1 MLVWTRNNL
10 LIILLALSL
19 VRCSRQE
26 VVAPEISVDEF
37 LSGDLAFRRGRTM
50 ESDAIAGMGGSR
62 YDYSHV
68 GVIVSHGDSLC
79 VVHVEPMREG
89 DERVKEVSIEEF
101 FHPENAV
108 KGCVTRCEALSE
120 QQRHIIEREA
130 MALVRRGVEFDHD
143 YRLSD
148 TTAMYCTEL
157 VDFLY
162 RKVDLSLTEQRH
174 RVPLA
179 QEDVLLPSSIMR
191 DGALKEVWSYDLRPA
206 RHN

>member
-1 MLVWTRNNL
+1 M
-10 LIILLALSL
+10 
-19 VRCSRQE
+19 
-26 VVAPEISVDEF
+26 PEIPTGEF
-37 LSGDLAFRRGRTM
+37 LSGDLVFRRGRTM
-50 ESDAIAGMGGSR
+50 ESDAIAGVGGSR

-68 GVIVSHGDSLC
+68 GVIVSQGDSLC

-89 DERVKEVSIEEF
+89 DERVKMVSLQEF
-101 FHPENAV
+101 FHPANAV
-108 KGCVTRCEALSE
+108 KGCVTRCVVLGE
-120 QQRHIIEREA
+120 QQRQIIEREA
-130 MALVRRGVEFDHD
+130 MTIVRRGVEFDHD

-157 VDFLY
+157 IDFLF
-162 RKVDLSLTEQRH
+162 RKVDISLTQQRY

-191 DGALKEVWSYDLRPA
+191 DGTLKEVWSYDLRPA

>member
-10 LIILLALSL
+10 IIILLSLSL
-19 VRCSRQE
+19 VQCHRPD
-26 VVAPEISVDEF
+26 VVLPEIPIDEF
-37 LSGDLAFRRGRTM
+37 RSGDLLFRLGRTLQ
-50 ESDAIAGMGGSR
+50 SDAIASMGGQE

-68 GVIVSHGDSLC
+68 GVVVSHADSLC
-79 VVHVEPMREG
+79 VVHVEPVRGG
-89 DERVKEVSIEEF
+89 DERVKIESVEEF
-101 FHPENAV
+101 FHPINAV
-108 KGCVTRCEALSE
+108 KGCVARYEALSDP
-120 QQRHIIEREA
+120 QRHVIEREA
-130 MALVRRGVEFDHD
+130 MALVQRGVEFDHD

-157 VDFLY
+157 VDFLF
-162 RKVDLSLTEQRH
+162 RKVDISLTRQRY

-191 DGALKEVWSYDLRPA
+191 DGALEKVWSYDLRPA

>member
-19 VRCSRQE
+19 VRCGRQE

-50 ESDAIAGMGGSR
+50 ESDAIASMGGQE

-68 GVIVSHGDSLC
+68 GVVVSHADSLC
-79 VVHVEPMREG
+79 VVHVEPVRGG
-89 DERVKEVSIEEF
+89 DERVKIESVEEF
-101 FHPENAV
+101 FHPINAV
-108 KGCVTRCEALSE
+108 KGCVARYEALSDP
-120 QQRHIIEREA
+120 QRHVIEREA
-130 MALVRRGVEFDHD
+130 MALVQRGVEFDHD

-157 VDFLY
+157 VDFLF
-162 RKVDLSLTEQRH
+162 RKVDISLTRQRY

-191 DGALKEVWSYDLRPA
+191 DGALEKVWSYDLRPA

>member
-1 MLVWTRNNL
+1 M
-10 LIILLALSL
+10 
-19 VRCSRQE
+19 
-26 VVAPEISVDEF
+26 APEISVDEF

-68 GVIVSHGDSLC
+68 GVIVSHGDSMC

-89 DERVKEVSIEEF
+89 NEQVKVVSIEEF
-101 FHPENAV
+101 FHPANAV
-108 KGCVTRCEALSE
+108 KGCVTRCKALSE

-130 MALVRRGVEFDHD
+130 MALVRRGVGFDHD

-157 VDFLY
+157 VDFLF
-162 RKVDLSLTEQRH
+162 RKVDISLTEQRY